1 MNNLPN
7 ELNYLIGEYL
17 FKCRKNTDY
26 IINKE
31 FYEIF
36 KKKTKNC
43 KKIYLLRKN
52 LCTECDKKKIWRAR
66 MILNNL
72 LPG

>member
-7 ELNYLIGEYL
+7 ELNYLVCDYL
-17 FKCRKNTDY
+17 PFCKKNTNF

-31 FYEIF
+31 YYEIF
-36 KKKTKNC
+36 KNKTKNC
-43 KKIYLLRKN
+43 KKINLLTKN
-52 LCTECDKKKIWRAR
+52 LCEECDKKTIWHVR
-66 MILNNL
+66 MIMNNL

>member
-1 MNNLPN
+1 MNNLPV
-7 ELNYLIGEYL
+7 ELNYEIGNYL
-17 FKCRKNTDY
+17 FDCQKNYNY

-36 KKKTKNC
+36 KKKTKKC
-43 KKIYLLRKN
+43 DKVKLLGKN
-52 LCTECDKKKIWRAR
+52 LCTKCEKKKIWRAR

>member
-7 ELNYLIGEYL
+7 ELNYLIGDYL

-36 KKKTKNC
+36 KNKTKNC
-43 KKIYLLRKN
+43 KKIYLLRKIYVKSVI
-52 LCTECDKKKIWRAR
+52 KKPYGV
-66 MILNNL
+66 L
-72 LPG
+72 G